1 MWAGVEPL
9 GTHLSRL
16 LLGLE
21 FLEHIVVTLW
31 NLLGPGS
38 YPTSVYP
45 VGIAQWLWYK
55 TGGSEPLD
63 LGRGH

>member
-16 LLGLE
+16 IRTWVPGRYSGDSLE
-21 FLEHIVVTLW
+21 SF
-31 NLLGPGS
+31 GPGS
-38 YPTSVYP
+38 HPTSVYLA
-45 VGIAQWLWYK
+45 GIAQWLWYK

>member
-31 NLLGPGS
+31 SLLGPGS
-38 YPTSVYP
+38 YPQTYILLELP
-45 VGIAQWLWYK
+45 NGHGIRLEGLNLWI
-55 TGGSEPLD
+55 
-63 LGRGH
+63 

>member
-1 MWAGVEPL
+1 MWDGVELL

-16 LLGLE
+16 QLGLE
-21 FLEHIVVTLW
+21 SLGHIVVTPY
-31 NLLGPGS
+31 NLLGAGS

-45 VGIAQWLWYK
+45 VGIAQWPWYK